1 MRRADGCVKV
11 TSTYLGIVSR
21 LPGFLKTLTAS
32 KFCSWHR
39 VVGPG
44 GACVGAAIQ
53 IPSPQSASNARRVR
67 LYCAVTDATALLAQ
81 QPGPWLSKRRGAPL
95 SACAPAMIPALKEA
109 QSRVINST
117 ELNMM
122 RMMRMNMVL
131 AVALGLATWATSTV
145 VWSTEQEDQALIKA
159 LNGAKVTLQQ
169 GLTASQRE
177 GQPISAK
184 FELEDGKLQLS
195 IYAAKDGKFSEVIV
209 DYRTGK
215 VAKSEAITGS
225 DDLTHA
231 RAQSAAMAKAKTSL
245 KDAVDKAVRGEAG
258 SRAVAVTP
266 DIKDGHA
273 VASIVLRK
281 GQQLKTVEQ
290 PLD

>member
-1 MRRADGCVKV
+1 
-11 TSTYLGIVSR
+11 
-21 LPGFLKTLTAS
+21 
-32 KFCSWHR
+32 
-39 VVGPG
+39 
-44 GACVGAAIQ
+44 
-53 IPSPQSASNARRVR
+53 
-67 LYCAVTDATALLAQ
+67 
-81 QPGPWLSKRRGAPL
+81 
-95 SACAPAMIPALKEA
+95 MIPALKEA

-117 ELNMM
+117 EVNMM
-122 RMMRMNMVL
+122 RMMRMNLVL

-159 LNGAKVTLQQ
+159 LNGAKVSLQQ

-184 FELEDGKLQLS
+184 FELEEGKLQLS

-215 VAKSEAITGS
+215 VAKSEAITDG

-231 RAQSAAMAKAKTSL
+231 RSQGAAMARAKTSL

-266 DIKDGHA
+266 DVKDGHA

>member
-1 MRRADGCVKV
+1 
-11 TSTYLGIVSR
+11 
-21 LPGFLKTLTAS
+21 
-32 KFCSWHR
+32 
-39 VVGPG
+39 
-44 GACVGAAIQ
+44 
-53 IPSPQSASNARRVR
+53 
-67 LYCAVTDATALLAQ
+67 
-81 QPGPWLSKRRGAPL
+81 
-95 SACAPAMIPALKEA
+95 
-109 QSRVINST
+109 
-117 ELNMM
+117 MM
-122 RMMRMNMVL
+122 KMMRMNMVL

-209 DYRTGK
+209 DHRTGK
-215 VAKSEAITGS
+215 VAKSEAITSG

-231 RAQSAAMAKAKTSL
+231 RAQGAAMARAKTSL

>member
-1 MRRADGCVKV
+1 
-11 TSTYLGIVSR
+11 
-21 LPGFLKTLTAS
+21 
-32 KFCSWHR
+32 
-39 VVGPG
+39 
-44 GACVGAAIQ
+44 
-53 IPSPQSASNARRVR
+53 
-67 LYCAVTDATALLAQ
+67 
-81 QPGPWLSKRRGAPL
+81 
-95 SACAPAMIPALKEA
+95 
-109 QSRVINST
+109 
-117 ELNMM
+117 MM
-122 RMMRMNMVL
+122 RMMRLHLVL
-131 AVALGLATWATSTV
+131 AVALGLATWTTSSV

-184 FELEDGKLQLS
+184 FELDDGKLQLS
-195 IYAAKDGKFSEVIV
+195 IYAAKGGKFSEVIV

-225 DDLTHA
+225 DDLDHA
-231 RAQSAAMAKAKTSL
+231 RSQSAAMARAKISL

-266 DIKDGHA
+266 DVKDGHA

>member
-1 MRRADGCVKV
+1 MD
-11 TSTYLGIVSR
+11 
-21 LPGFLKTLTAS
+21 
-32 KFCSWHR
+32 W
-39 VVGPG
+39 
-44 GACVGAAIQ
+44 Q
-53 IPSPQSASNARRVR
+53 
-67 LYCAVTDATALLAQ
+67 
-81 QPGPWLSKRRGAPL
+81 RG
-95 SACAPAMIPALKEA
+95 
-109 QSRVINST
+109 
-117 ELNMM
+117 
-122 RMMRMNMVL
+122 
-131 AVALGLATWATSTV
+131 
-145 VWSTEQEDQALIKA
+145 
-159 LNGAKVTLQQ
+159 
-169 GLTASQRE
+169 
-177 GQPISAK
+177 
-184 FELEDGKLQLS
+184 LEDGKLQLS

-231 RAQSAAMAKAKTSL
+231 RAQGAAMAKAKTSL

-281 GQQLKTVEQ
+281 GQQLKTIEQ